1 MYIYIYIYMHIYVYI
16 YIHKLKLTEKYD
28 HIFFSFYEIYK
39 LFITHCFETG
49 RINVNKTTYQDEK
62 YDS

>member
-1 MYIYIYIYMHIYVYI
+1 MHIYVYI